1 MEGWGLPQRQNHALL
16 HILTVF
22 QNSGCTGYQSHILEM
37 VGSHPQI
44 RDQLSHERVVW
55 QSKNWV

>member
-1 MEGWGLPQRQNHALL
+1 MGWGWPLRQNHAFL

-37 VGSHPQI
+37 VGGVTLTLETS
-44 RDQLSHERVVW
+44 
-55 QSKNWV
+55 